1 MAVRIMEL
9 TEDICLAGTQLA
21 VLCGG
26 WETTDRDNSDPKKSY
41 FVGEF
46 FKSCEKMTAGSNWD
60 KDNTIDMINTR
71 AFHSMVATDGGI
83 FAFGG
88 WDGPSQ
94 NVHFYFTE

>member
-88 WDGPSQ
+88 
-94 NVHFYFTE
+94 